1 MEVAILQNQAN
12 MGIKTQKSLQIW
24 EQTGILRITTS
35 SKESPKTRKREING
49 LVKTAK
55 ALRCTNLT
63 LITFSTSE
71 EIEVEGLKIRV
82 IGAVDW
88 LTK

>member
-1 MEVAILQNQAN
+1 MF
-12 MGIKTQKSLQIW
+12 
-24 EQTGILRITTS
+24 LRITTS
-35 SKESPKTRKREING
+35 SKETPKTRKREING

-55 ALRCTNLT
+55 ALCCINLT
-63 LITFSTSE
+63 LITFTTSE
-71 EIEVEGLKIRV
+71 EIEVYGLKIRV